1 MRAAFLACVLLA
13 AMPRAAAAGNGHGPV
28 FGGATPTLGKGGWQ
42 LDQVW
47 MGRIGEGV
55 DDDEQMLRTMISFGV
70 TEDLQISGSL
80 PITLESGFYM
90 SKGRMMPLMSSERDF
105 EGIVAW
111 RFQRRDIGPGARLE
125 STVFAGAA
133 VPMQERRPDGMTAS
147 PSVHV
152 SASSGYAS
160 RVHYFWVGGG
170 YHHASDRNGDQPGDT
185 VFYSVVYGYRPPAL
199 RLDYPKPDLRF
210 FVEAVGEH
218 TDRGKHHGLTVLSSG
233 GSAVLIGPTV
243 LLLYKAYA
251 LEGGM
256 LFPLY
261 QQKNFQ
267 PSERFRFAVNVSY
280 FFWRK

>member
-1 MRAAFLACVLLA
+1 
-13 AMPRAAAAGNGHGPV
+13 
-28 FGGATPTLGKGGWQ
+28 
-42 LDQVW
+42 
-47 MGRIGEGV
+47 
-55 DDDEQMLRTMISFGV
+55 MISFGI

-133 VPMQERRPDGMTAS
+133 IPMQERRSDGMTAT

-218 TDRGKHHGLTVLSSG
+218 TDRGKHHGLTLLTAAARRYSSG
-233 GSAVLIGPTV
+233 PRCCCCTRLTPWRAGCCFPSTRRRTFSRPNDSGSG
-243 LLLYKAYA
+243 
-251 LEGGM
+251 
-256 LFPLY
+256 
-261 QQKNFQ
+261 
-267 PSERFRFAVNVSY
+267 
-280 FFWRK
+280 